1 MENRKSIHLQIE
13 HKVPN
18 FDGWKR
24 AFESD
29 PINRK
34 KAGVCHYK
42 IFRPCDD
49 PNYVIIDLE
58 FDNLKEAED
67 TLSAL
72 RNLWTKVEGKVMT
85 NPETR
90 ILYLEEAVDV

>member
-1 MENRKSIHLQIE
+1 MIILQIE

-34 KAGVCHYK
+34 KSGVRSYRV
-42 IFRPCDD
+42 FRPVDD

-67 TLSAL
+67 TLDSL
-72 RNLWTKVEGKVMT
+72 RTLWEEVEGKVMMK
-85 NPETR
+85 PQTR
-90 ILYLEEAVDV
+90 ILDLVEVTNV